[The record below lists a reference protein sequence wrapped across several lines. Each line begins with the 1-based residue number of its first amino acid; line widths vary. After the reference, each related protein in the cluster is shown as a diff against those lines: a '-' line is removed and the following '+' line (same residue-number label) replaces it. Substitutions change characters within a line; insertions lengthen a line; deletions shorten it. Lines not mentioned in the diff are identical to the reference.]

1 VTDLTPQQA
10 IANVL
15 HHTED
20 YGLNDAEAMGIADD
34 VLHALKVAG
43 YEVVEIRLTAQEK
56 LNLHVRTAVKES
68 GLKQVVI
75 ANRVGITA
83 KHLSQMMT
91 GAVDVGIDMGER
103 ILAELGRT
111 LDVQM
116 AARDGK
122 ETTRDR

>member
-1 VTDLTPQQA
+1 MADLTPQQA

-15 HHTED
+15 HHTEGE
-20 YGLNDAEAMGIADD
+20 GLNDADAMFLADD

-43 YEVVEIRLTAQEK
+43 YEVIEIRLTAQEK

-68 GLKQVVI
+68 GLKQVVL

-91 GAVDVGIDMGER
+91 GGIDVNIGMGER

-111 LDVQM
+111 LEVRL
-116 AARDGK
+116 AALDGE
-122 ETTRDR
+122 ETDHG